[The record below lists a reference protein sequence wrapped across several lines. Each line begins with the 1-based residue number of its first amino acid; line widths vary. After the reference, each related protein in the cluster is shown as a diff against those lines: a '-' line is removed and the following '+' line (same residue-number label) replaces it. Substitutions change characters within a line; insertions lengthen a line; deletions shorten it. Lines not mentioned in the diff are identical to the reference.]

1 MARNHGVRRYRYPKY
16 RPKCESSLSEA
27 RASRSVRPCMHSGFW
42 GTSAMVFPEAGIT
55 IAVAVTEQAE
65 SRLVNVVMG
74 EVLGLSVCRQL
85 IGAGQ
90 APKESC

>member
-1 MARNHGVRRYRYPKY
+1 
-16 RPKCESSLSEA
+16 
-27 RASRSVRPCMHSGFW
+27 
-42 GTSAMVFPEAGIT
+42 MVFPEAGIT